1 MLLVLLK
8 SVRPA
13 IAHRRGAVA
22 MEYAIIAPLLFTMI
36 LGIVEYGFVFYG
48 YSSVQLAAN
57 QTARDIAVN
66 THNIANAEADL
77 NAKLPP
83 WIGPSEVTVVRTN
96 PGDLDHSDIVV
107 TATTDAGA
115 ATPIKLFTS
124 VLPMELTTSVT
135 VKGELPFDNETV
147 PGGNNGRGGDD
158 RNDGDDRNK
167 GNGNG

>member
-13 IAHRRGAVA
+13 LAQRRGAVA

-36 LGIVEYGFVFYG
+36 LGIIEYGFVFYG

-66 THNIANAEADL
+66 THSIANAEEDL

-96 PGDLDHSDIVV
+96 PGDLEKSDIVV
-107 TATTDAGA
+107 TAITDAGN

-147 PGGNNGRGGDD
+147 PGGGDD
-158 RNDGDDRNK
+158 KEDGDDNDNGK
-167 GNGNG
+167 GNG